1 MLAEI
6 KLWHRVSKK
15 TRKQNLYV
23 DVVFGNTKSY
33 ENRKQIQ
40 TKISLEAKYWNKDK
54 NQLKRTH
61 PNYEV
66 LSHTIRELRD
76 RIEKGIDRFQLGQI
90 NRDQLEANISGKSN
104 YSSIDDYIETEIKN
118 TRKGATYN
126 DYRTSFNPLSFSIC
140 LFFLITLVISFS
152 AYSAPNNEALAAQ

>member
-76 RIEKGIDRFQLGQI
+76 RIEKGIAKDIESEYIATIENKFMKFFSSYVMTAIKEEDVEQYVAKRKAGRNCNGTCEG
-90 NRDQLEANISGKSN
+90 NRQD
-104 YSSIDDYIETEIKN
+104 
-118 TRKGATYN
+118 
-126 DYRTSFNPLSFSIC
+126 IC
-140 LFFLITLVISFS
+140 GC
-152 AYSAPNNEALAAQ
+152 AG